1 MKLPSKD
8 VQELIQLLNKNNVE
22 YIIVGAWAVAFYG
35 WPRYTGDFD
44 LFVNPTQANA
54 IKLMKVL
61 DDFGFSDIG
70 IKQEDFL
77 RDSFVIQLGVQ
88 PNRVDFLTTI
98 SGVAFS
104 VAWDSKE
111 IVTLGSLEMI
121 FLSREHL
128 IKNKQATGR
137 SKDIADIE
145 ELRKIHGSD

>member
-8 VQELIQLLNKNNVE
+8 VQELIQLLNKNKVE
-22 YIIVGAWAVAFYG
+22 YIIVGAWAVAFHG

-44 LFVNPTQANA
+44 IFVNPTQDNA
-54 IKLMKVL
+54 VRLMSVL

-77 RDSFVIQLGVQ
+77 KDNFVIQLGVQ
-88 PNRVDFLTTI
+88 PNRVP
-98 SGVAFS
+98 FS
-104 VAWDSKE
+104 EAWDSKE
-111 IVTLGSLEMI
+111 IVKLDSLEMT
-121 FLSREHL
+121 FLSKEHL

-137 SKDIADIE
+137 SKDLVDIE